1 MNPQDTM
8 NRLHDRI
15 LGSLSLAGMGDA
27 LGAPTEQW
35 SIDEIEQF
43 YGGLVTTFHTPPE
56 DTFAG
61 ANNGR
66 RAEVTDD
73 ASQMYYLAR
82 ALIGAGGSLDRAGWL
97 ACLLDWVDTCP
108 KATFM
113 GPSTAAIVKAIKEG
127 SDLSLVGVIGGSHR
141 KMTTVGTTNG
151 AAMRIAPAG
160 LVHPGQIEAACQ
172 QAFITCFPSHDT
184 DVAISAAC
192 SIAAATS
199 VALLTDSL
207 DEVIAAAVQGGY
219 VGERLASQGAR
230 LVAGPRYNARL
241 RLALSIASDAAS
253 DREFMTRI
261 EEVVGNSVLA
271 AESVPAALA
280 VVAYAKGDPLR
291 TIAIASSMGNDTDS
305 IATMAGGIVGALVG
319 NGRLPV
325 GLLKE
330 FRAANAAEYDL
341 DAMADGLCDIA
352 LQRVRATER

>member
-1 MNPQDTM
+1 MTM
-8 NRLHDRI
+8 NRSSLHNRI

-35 SIDEIEQF
+35 SIDEIENH
-43 YGGLVTTFHTPPE
+43 YGGLVTAFHAPPE

-61 ANNGR
+61 ANEGL

-82 ALIGAGGSLDRAGWL
+82 ALVASGGSLDRDAWL
-97 ACLLDWVDTCP
+97 ACLLDWVDTSP

-127 SDLSLVGVIGGSHR
+127 SDLSLVGVIGRSRR

-151 AAMRIAPAG
+151 SAMRVAPAG
-160 LVHPGQIEAACQ
+160 LVYPGQVEAACQ
-172 QAFITCFPSHDT
+172 QAFVTCLPSHDT
-184 DVAISAAC
+184 EVAISAAC
-192 SIAAATS
+192 SVAAATS
-199 VALLTDSL
+199 VALLSDSL
-207 DEVIAAAVQGGY
+207 EEVIAAALHGAQ
-219 VGERLASQGAR
+219 VGERLGREGAR
-230 LVAGPRYNARL
+230 TVAGPRYLGRL
-241 RLALSIASDAAS
+241 RLALSIAAEAPS
-253 DREFMTRI
+253 DRAFMTRI

-305 IATMAGGIVGALVG
+305 IATMAGAIVGALMG
-319 NGRLPV
+319 NDRLPAD
-325 GLLKE
+325 LLQE
-330 FRAANAAEYDL
+330 FRAANAHEFDL
-341 DAMADGLCDIA
+341 DAMADGLCGIA
-352 LQRVRATER
+352 FGRLEASGR